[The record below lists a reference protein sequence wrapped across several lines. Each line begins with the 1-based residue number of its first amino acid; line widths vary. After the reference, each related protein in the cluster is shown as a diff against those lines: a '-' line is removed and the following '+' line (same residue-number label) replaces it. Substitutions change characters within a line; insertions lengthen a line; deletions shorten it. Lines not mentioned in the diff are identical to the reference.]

1 MLDEIDCRGKHV
13 LMGENKWEMT
23 ITVRVAWFVV
33 KGLVEA
39 LPTKQSWFY
48 LFLLLFWHFLIFY
61 YYGVSTLLNSLDFEG
76 TEVGKELENL
86 KAERL

>member
-13 LMGENKWEMT
+13 LMVENKREM
-23 ITVRVAWFVV
+23 IIIVRVAWFVV

-48 LFLLLFWHFLIFY
+48 LFLLLFLALFII
-61 YYGVSTLLNSLDFEG
+61 LLLWGLNPFKSLDFEG
-76 TEVGKELENL
+76 TEVRKELKNL